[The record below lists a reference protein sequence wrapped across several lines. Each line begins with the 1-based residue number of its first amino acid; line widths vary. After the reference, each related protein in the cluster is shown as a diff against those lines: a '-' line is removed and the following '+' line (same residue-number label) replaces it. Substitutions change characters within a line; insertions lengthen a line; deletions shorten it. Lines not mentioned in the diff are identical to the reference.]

1 MVFVSQV
8 NIIKRRGMDLS
19 REFIQY
25 QLDNPHNVSFKNI
38 ISHEDREDTLEG
50 FKRILSI
57 LELQPNIK
65 VNDTVYVVTKYGYG
79 NEEVIECR
87 VTRMTYIRKFSF
99 SVKGRYA
106 NGNFYNANFTEKSIG
121 KNVFLDRD
129 EAEKKL
135 RFKG

>member
-1 MVFVSQV
+1 
-8 NIIKRRGMDLS
+8 MDLS
-19 REFIQY
+19 KEFIQY
-25 QLDNPHNVSFKNI
+25 QLDNPHNVAFKNI

-65 VNDTVYVVTKYGYG
+65 VNDTVYVVTKYGGG

-99 SVKGRYA
+99 SVKGYYA

-121 KNVFLDRD
+121 KNVFLERD
-129 EAEKKL
+129 EAEKQIM
-135 RFKG
+135 F